1 MADQTSVRT
10 IGVLTSGGD
19 AQGMNAAVRS
29 VVRTGLSRGA
39 KVFAIYEGYQ
49 GMVEGGDYIRPMNW
63 DSVGGILQQGGTI
76 IGTAR
81 SEEFRTLEGRRK
93 AVKNLINHGIDSL
106 IIIGGDGSL
115 TGANL
120 LRQEWPDHLAE
131 LIATGEISQALADI
145 HPTLIMAGLVGSIDN
160 DMFGTDMTIGADTAL
175 HRIVEAVDAIIST
188 AASHQRTFVVEVMGR
203 HSGYLALMSAIATG
217 ANWVFIPESPPPDP
231 WEEEMCRAVHSGR
244 DAGRR
249 HTIIIVAEGAQ
260 DSQGTPIEGEYVRKA
275 LADRLGE
282 DVRVTILGHVQR
294 GGAPSAYDRW
304 QSTVLGYHAVDEVLT
319 AQPTDEPKLIGIRQ
333 NEVVHSPLMENVR
346 KTHELA
352 QVIADHDYD
361 RAMEM
366 RGGSFAES
374 LRIFRTLMRAA
385 PRSPAPGRRRL
396 KIVVLH
402 AGGPAPGMNTAV
414 RVAVRLGMDQGH
426 AIMGAYNGFEGL
438 AKGHIYDMGWMSVHG
453 WVLRGGA
460 ELGTSRRIP
469 EGRDFYNIARHLEEH
484 QIDGLL
490 MIGGWAGYSSA
501 YQLYTRRN
509 EFPAFNI
516 PIVCVPATINNNVPG
531 SDFSIGADSA
541 LNGIV
546 LDVDKI
552 KQSAVATRRVF
563 VVEVMGRDCGYLA
576 LVSAMASGAERA
588 YIPEEGINLTDLQH
602 DLASLVEGFRR
613 GKRLGL
619 MIRGENA
626 DEIYSTAFLA
636 ALFEKEGRDLFDVRQ
651 VILGHVQQGGNPSP
665 FDRIQAT
672 RLASHAID
680 YLAAQAQ
687 ANSAEGGLIGLR
699 GGKILTTN
707 LADLPRLTDPKAQ
720 RPREQWWLRL
730 RPIATIMSLHEPP
743 QIE

>member
-1 MADQTSVRT
+1 MPDQTSIRT
-10 IGVLTSGGD
+10 IGVVTSGGD
-19 AQGMNAAVRS
+19 SQGMNAAVRA

-39 KVFAIYEGYQ
+39 KVYAIYEGYQ
-49 GMVEGGDYIRPMNW
+49 GMVLGGDYIRPMAW
-63 DSVGGILQQGGTI
+63 DSVGGILQQGGTV

-81 SEEFRTLEGRRK
+81 SEEFRTLEGRRI
-93 AVKNLINHGIDSL
+93 AVKNLVNHDIGAL
-106 IIIGGDGSL
+106 IVIGGDGSL

-120 LRQEWPDHLAE
+120 LRQEWADHLRE
-131 LIATGEISQALADI
+131 LVARGEISQASADA
-145 HPTLIMAGLVGSIDN
+145 HPALIMAGLVGSIDN

-175 HRIVEAVDAIIST
+175 HRIVEAVDAIAST

-217 ANWVFIPESPPPDP
+217 ANWVFIPESPSAEP
-231 WEEEMCRAVHSGR
+231 WEEEMCNAVHSGR
-244 DAGRR
+244 GIGRR
-249 HTIIIVAEGAQ
+249 HTIIIVAEGAT
-260 DSQGTPIEGEYVRKA
+260 DSTGKPIESEYVRKV

-319 AQPTDEPKLIGIRQ
+319 AQPADEPKLIGIRH
-333 NEVVHSPLMENVR
+333 NEILRSPLMDNVA
-346 KTHELA
+346 KTHDLA
-352 QVIADHDYD
+352 T
-361 RAMEM
+361 AMANHEYEKAMDM

-374 LRIFRTLMRAA
+374 FRIFHTLMRAA
-385 PRSPAPGRRRL
+385 PRAPAPGQRRL
-396 KIVVLH
+396 KIVILH

-426 AIMGAYNGFEGL
+426 AMLAAYNGFEGL
-438 AKGHIYDMGWMSVHG
+438 GRGDIHDMDWMSVHG

-460 ELGTSRRIP
+460 ELGTSRRVP
-469 EGRDFYNIARHLEEH
+469 EGRDFYKIARHLEEH

-490 MIGGWAGYSSA
+490 VIGGWAGYSSA
-501 YQLYTRRN
+501 YQLYARRN
-509 EFPAFNI
+509 EYPAFNI
-516 PIVCVPATINNNVPG
+516 PIVCVPATINNNLPG
-531 SDFSIGADSA
+531 SDYSIGVDTA

-546 LDVDKI
+546 IDVDKI

-576 LVSAMASGAERA
+576 LMGAMASGAERA
-588 YIPEEGINLTDLQH
+588 YIPEEGISLVDLQL
-602 DLASLVEGFRR
+602 DLENLIEGFKR

-619 MIRGENA
+619 LIRGEKA
-626 DEIYSTAFLA
+626 DEVYSTAFLA
-636 ALFEKEGRDLFDVRQ
+636 ALFEKEGGELFDVRQ

-680 YLAAQAQ
+680 YLGAQAQ
-687 ANSAEGGLIGLR
+687 ANSTEGALIGLH
-699 GGKILTTN
+699 GGRVVATS

-720 RPREQWWLRL
+720 RPRDQWWLRL
-730 RPIATIMSLHEPP
+730 RPIATIMSQPEPSHV
-743 QIE
+743 

>member
-1 MADQTSVRT
+1 MSDQTSIRT
-10 IGVLTSGGD
+10 IGVVTSGGD
-19 AQGMNAAVRS
+19 SQGMNATVRA

-39 KVFAIYEGYQ
+39 KVYAIYEGYQ
-49 GMVEGGDYIRPMNW
+49 GMVEGGDYIRPMAW
-63 DSVGGILQQGGTI
+63 DSVGGILQQGGTV

-81 SEEFRTLEGRRK
+81 SDEFRTLEGRRK
-93 AVKNLINHGIDSL
+93 AVKNLVDHGIGAL
-106 IIIGGDGSL
+106 VVIGGDGSL

-120 LRQEWPDHLAE
+120 LRQEWANHLTE
-131 LIATGEISQALADI
+131 LVATGEISQAQADAY
-145 HPTLIMAGLVGSIDN
+145 PALMMAGLVGSIDN

-175 HRIVEAVDAIIST
+175 HRIVQAVDAIAST

-217 ANWVFIPESPPPDP
+217 ANWVFIPESPSAAP
-231 WEEEMCRAVHSGR
+231 WEEEMCAAVHGGR
-244 DAGRR
+244 DIGRR
-249 HTIIIVAEGAQ
+249 HTIIIVAEGAT
-260 DSQGTPIEGEYVRKA
+260 DCNGTPIESEYVRTV

-319 AQPTDEPKLIGIRQ
+319 AQPIDEPKLIGIRH
-333 NEVVHSPLMENVR
+333 NEILRSPLMENVA
-346 KTHELA
+346 KTHDLA
-352 QVIADHDYD
+352 T
-361 RAMEM
+361 AMANQEYEKAMDM

-374 LRIFRTLMRAA
+374 YRIFHTLMRAA
-385 PRSPAPGRRRL
+385 PRAPAIGQRRL

-426 AIMGAYNGFEGL
+426 AMLAARNGFEGL
-438 AKGHIYDMGWMSVHG
+438 AKGDIHDMDWMSVHG
-453 WVLRGGA
+453 WVMRGGA
-460 ELGTSRRIP
+460 ELGTSRRVP

-490 MIGGWAGYSSA
+490 VIGGWAGYSSA
-501 YQLYTRRN
+501 YQLYARRN
-509 EFPAFNI
+509 EYPAFNI
-516 PIVCVPATINNNVPG
+516 PIACVPATINNNLPG
-531 SDFSIGADSA
+531 SDYSIGVDTA

-546 LDVDKI
+546 IDVDKI

-588 YIPEEGINLTDLQH
+588 YIPEEGINLSDLQL
-602 DLASLVEGFRR
+602 DLENLIEGFKR

-619 MIRGENA
+619 MIRGEKA
-626 DEIYSTAFLA
+626 DEVYSTAFLA
-636 ALFEKEGRDLFDVRQ
+636 ALFEKEGGELFDVRQ

-680 YLAAQAQ
+680 YLAGQGQ
-687 ANSAEGGLIGLR
+687 ANSTEGGMIGLR
-699 GGKILTTN
+699 GGRVVTTN
-707 LADLPRLTDPKAQ
+707 LADLPRLTDPRAQ
-720 RPREQWWLRL
+720 RPRDQWWLRL
-730 RPIATIMSLHEPP
+730 RPIATIMSQPEPP
-743 QIE
+743 HV